1 MINLFINSLFG
12 STLKRP
18 SLISIIFS
26 YTMLIFWSL
35 VCLFPLYWII
45 VTSFK
50 TLPTYTNG
58 PFYLPFY
65 DFEGSL
71 SAWETILNDNETYVA
86 FLNSLFISFVSSTI
100 ALILGSMAGYAIARI
115 TYRPKLGSIIL
126 FILTLFITVY
136 IILQFNISWEL
147 PTICGII
154 IFIILLSSLNTRF
167 KTQLN
172 NEDISFWI
180 ISTRVLPPVTIVLP
194 IYVLFQQIGILKSH
208 WSLIIAYST
217 GAIPIAIWLM
227 KEFFVK
233 IPVELEESAIID
245 GATRYRIWWS
255 IILPLVKPGL
265 AATYIITLIST
276 WNEYLFALFLSTSN
290 TQTLPMHVAGQLTV
304 KGTQW
309 WSMSVVIII
318 MLMPVLF
325 IAIFLQRFVLSGLL
339 SGSVK
344 G

>member
-1 MINLFINSLFG
+1 MLNKILNSLFI
-12 STLKRP
+12 SSINKP
-18 SLISIIFS
+18 SLINKIFS
-26 YTMLIFWSL
+26 YTFLLFWSL
-35 VCLFPLYWII
+35 VCLFPLYWVI

-50 TLPTYTNG
+50 TLPTFSNG

-65 DFEGSL
+65 DFDASF
-71 SAWETILNDNETYVA
+71 SAWKTIFDDNETYVA
-86 FLNSLFISFVSSTI
+86 FINSIYVSLMSSTI
-100 ALILGSMAGYAIARI
+100 ALVLGSMAGYAIARI
-115 TYRPKLGSIIL
+115 TYRPKLGSIFL
-126 FILTLFITVY
+126 FIIVLLLTVY
-136 IILQFNISWEL
+136 IIIQFKISWEL
-147 PTICGII
+147 PTVCGIVV
-154 IFIILLSSLNTRF
+154 FLILLSSLSKKF
-167 KTQLN
+167 KTELN
-172 NEDISFWI
+172 NDDISFWI

-227 KEFFVK
+227 KEFFAK
-233 IPVELEESAIID
+233 IPIALEESAIID

-265 AATYIITLIST
+265 AATYIITIIST

-309 WSMSVVIII
+309 WSMSVIIII
-318 MLMPVLF
+318 MLLPVLF
-325 IAIFLQRFVLSGLL
+325 IAVFLQRFVLSGLL